1 MSFRVFEP
9 SYDFIDERLNV
20 FLGDRLSSV
29 IAQVDGPLRVA
40 LLFYVVLYGIAI
52 LRGAIAE
59 PVMDFAVRSIK
70 LALLYALATTP
81 AYSTFVTEPLFTS
94 MPNALTRAVSGSETP
109 SVGAAFDQFFA
120 YSAWLG
126 EDISRDASAF
136 NPAPYIVAAAVF
148 IIGALAAALGFG
160 VVLIAK
166 LALAL
171 LVTLGPIF
179 IACALFDATRRY
191 FFGWLSQAVNYLVL
205 FALIIVIFQL
215 VLSLV
220 RDQWGTIQ
228 GSDPM
233 IGGLI
238 FIALCL
244 LGAIFFLQT
253 PAIAAGVAGGASA
266 GLADFAN
273 AAALGSGVIAVPP
286 IPTARSSCPH
296 SPRQQQR
303 QPRPIFPRVAAHER
317 RSLGRT
323 EALLRRREALGSGS
337 ARRRPPIPTTGL
349 GGGRRGRRAGDR
361 GDCGRDLPD
370 PAEDQ

>member
-9 SYDFIDERLNV
+9 SYDFIDARLTV
-20 FLGDRLSSV
+20 FLGERLSSV
-29 IAQVDGPLRVA
+29 VAEVEGPLRIA
-40 LLFYVVLYGIAI
+40 LVLYVVLYGIAI
-52 LRGAIAE
+52 LRGAISE
-59 PVMDFAVRSIK
+59 PVMDFAVRSLK
-70 LALLYALATTP
+70 LALLYLLATTS
-81 AYSTFVTEPLFTS
+81 AYAGFVTEPLFTS
-94 MPNALTRAVSGSETP
+94 LPNALTAAVGGDATP

-120 YSAWLG
+120 YAAWLG

-136 NPAPYIVAAAVF
+136 NPGPYVVSAAVF

-220 RDQWGTIQ
+220 RDQWGAIQ
-228 GSDPM
+228 GADPM
-233 IGGLI
+233 TGGLI

-253 PAIAAGVAGGASA
+253 PAIAAGIAGGASA

-273 AAALGSGVIAVPP
+273 AAALGSSGSGR
-286 IPTARSSCPH
+286 ARGPLEAG
-296 SPRQQQR
+296 R
-303 QPRPIFPRVAAHER
+303 QPPR
-317 RSLGRT
+317 
-323 EALLRRREALGSGS
+323 
-337 ARRRPPIPTTGL
+337 
-349 GGGRRGRRAGDR
+349 GGGSIRPGAS
-361 GDCGRDLPD
+361 
-370 PAEDQ
+370 